1 MNRSFGLFVWV
12 VRFRVRSMRSFDTFV
27 EFVQSNCSLDS
38 FSRFVR
44 STRSHDSFIRLV
56 HSIVRS
62 VRASLTFFLLVMEVF
77 EDGFLVDLARGFFRF
92 LEILKEESPCLG
104 LILTRKKILGRDF
117 SAFARQ
123 DARCLL
129 SEYDAASIRSG
140 VANRGG
146 SRLEFGKT
154 KGALRWL
161 RVDFSLAR
169 SMSRARTKGEGG

>member
-1 MNRSFGLFVWV
+1 MIPAKAARCARTRGVEVVDEYPAFDAPPGKDGGVERSMNRSFGLFVWV

-62 VRASLTFFLLVMEVF
+62 IRASLTLFLLVMEVF

-92 LEILKEESPCLG
+92 LEILKEVLPYFG
-104 LILTRKKILGRDF
+104 RILARKKILGRDF
-117 SAFARQ
+117 SHLRSRTRGAF
-123 DARCLL
+123 CL
-129 SEYDAASIRSG
+129 STMRPRSAA
-140 VANRGG
+140 A
-146 SRLEFGKT
+146 
-154 KGALRWL
+154 
-161 RVDFSLAR
+161 
-169 SMSRARTKGEGG
+169 